1 MPSSGVAQLQAERLV
16 KRFGGITAVDG
27 LDLSI
32 SAGELLGLIGPN
44 GSGKTTTINLITG
57 ALRPNQGTIE
67 LDGAAMAGKA
77 AHQFARAGVARTFQV
92 PRLFKRMSVLENT
105 MVPAL
110 TNAGVGWREA
120 RARAEEVL
128 AFLRLNGLRDLDAR
142 ALSGGQQKLLELAR
156 ALMLKPRVLLLDEPF
171 AGVHPHLL
179 NEIIDHIRQLNEQ
192 GYTVVVVDHNLDA
205 IRAVVRRAVVM
216 ARGRMIAD
224 GTPEHVLQDPHVVR
238 AYTGSRKAN

>member
-1 MPSSGVAQLQAERLV
+1 MPSSGVTQLQAKRLV

-27 LDLSI
+27 LDLDI
-32 SAGELLGLIGPN
+32 RAGELLGLIGPN

-67 LDGAAMAGKA
+67 LDGSAMAGKA

-105 MVPAL
+105 IVPAL
-110 TNAGVGWREA
+110 TNARVGWREA
-120 RARAEEVL
+120 HARAEEVL
-128 AFLRLNGLRDLDAR
+128 GFLRLNGLRDLDAR

-156 ALMLKPRVLLLDEPF
+156 ALMLRPRVLLLDEPF
-171 AGVHPHLL
+171 AGVNPHLL

-192 GYTVVVVDHNLDA
+192 GYTIVVVDHNLDA

-224 GTPEHVLQDPHVVR
+224 GTPEQVLQDPHVVR